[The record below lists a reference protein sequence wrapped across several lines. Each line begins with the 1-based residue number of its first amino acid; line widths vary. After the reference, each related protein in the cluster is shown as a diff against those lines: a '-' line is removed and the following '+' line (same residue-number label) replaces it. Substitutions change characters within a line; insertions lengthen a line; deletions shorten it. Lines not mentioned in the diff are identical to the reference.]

1 MLQGFYVFIIF
12 VCKRN
17 VKEAILKRTRRRRNH
32 GNSTANNGISMISM
46 GRKNI
51 QKGLKSKSPQQSDTS
66 FTRMHSNHSE
76 GHGAQRSDYQPL
88 VQNA

>member
-1 MLQGFYVFIIF
+1 MLQGLYVFIIF

-17 VKEAILKRTRRRRNH
+17 VKEAILKRTRRRNH

-46 GRKNI
+46 GRKNV
-51 QKGLKSKSPQQSDTS
+51 QKGSKSKSPQPSSTF
-66 FTRMHSNHSE
+66 FTQIRSNHSE

>member
-1 MLQGFYVFIIF
+1 MLQGLYVFIIF

-17 VKEAILKRTRRRRNH
+17 VKEAILKRFRRYQNH
-32 GNSTANNGISMISM
+32 GNSTANNGISLISM
-46 GRKNI
+46 GRKNV

-76 GHGAQRSDYQPL
+76 GHSAQRSGYQPL